1 MRKHTCKAHGEAS
14 QEQRLCWVRNH
25 GDPYLWV
32 ECVSQHGNDEEDGE
46 EEDVEGKEDV
56 GDDVQPVA
64 VPGEVVE
71 EDGDDACAHVD
82 GEPSV

>member
-1 MRKHTCKAHGEAS
+1 MSNHGEPNLGVERVS
-14 QEQRLCWVRNH
+14 KE
-25 GDPYLWV
+25 GD
-32 ECVSQHGNDEEDGE
+32 CEEDGE
-46 EEDVEGKEDV
+46 EEDVEGEEDV